1 MRALARQRRE
11 GFTLLE
17 VLIGTTIS
25 SVVLLAVAATIIGVN
40 NVFQA
45 NTLSK
50 QTVEGSRVGLDYVR
64 RTVRLAGYG
73 LDPALAFDFRTA
85 GLPANTKDNHS
96 VDLTTWGTFVTDDLA
111 FRYRDPMYVRRGQLG
126 SGGPPYTL
134 NLAGGTTFGQP
145 LRQGQTLLVAC
156 PGGLDF
162 FMGQLAAGAL
172 ATAGTTT
179 LNADPLLPAGAIPEC
194 LRDANRPPFVML
206 VQEKRLR
213 VEAFG
218 GRPYLVVRHGWHA
231 DADFDPLVADVES
244 FQVAYQMNR
253 PPADSGCCA
262 AQVAPDGTASTG
274 ASWLLGDESPLVHPT
289 TGSTPPKYETPYDA
303 AERYNGHPANI
314 RAVHVG
320 LTVRSTRQQPSES
333 LDAPRRLFNAPPPPA
348 AEDAFLRTTV
358 ETSIRVPNMTSRSFF
373 TPEYRDPAIA
383 RDLRNVG
390 GG

>member
-1 MRALARQRRE
+1 MRALARRRRE

-25 SVVLLAVAATIIGVN
+25 SVVLLAVAATLIGVN
-40 NVFQA
+40 NVFQS

-50 QTVEGSRVGLDYVR
+50 QTVEGSRVGLDYVK
-64 RTVRLAGYG
+64 RTLRLAGYG
-73 LDPALAFDFRTA
+73 LDPALAFDFRTT
-85 GLPANTKDNHS
+85 GLPAGTKDNHT
-96 VDLTTWGTFVTDDLA
+96 VDLTGWGTFVTDDLA
-111 FRYRDPMYVRRGQLG
+111 FRYRDPMYVRSGQLG

-134 NLAGGTTFGQP
+134 TLAAGTTFGLA
-145 LRQGQTLLVAC
+145 LRRGQTLLLAC

-162 FMGQLAAGAL
+162 FLGQLGADVL
-172 ATAGTTT
+172 ATDTSAT
-179 LNADPLLPAGAIPEC
+179 LTADALLTGNPPTC
-194 LRDANRPPFVML
+194 LGDATRPSFVML

-218 GRPYLVVRHGWHA
+218 GRPYLVVRHGWGA
-231 DADFDPLVADVES
+231 DADFDPLVADVEA

-253 PPADSGCCA
+253 PPADSECCA
-262 AQVAPDGTASTG
+262 AQVAPDGTSSIG
-274 ASWLLGDESPLVHPT
+274 SSWRLGDETPTVLPSPGVTRPR
-289 TGSTPPKYETPYDA
+289 YETAYDA
-303 AERYNGHPANI
+303 AERYNAHPANI
-314 RAVHVG
+314 RAVSVG
-320 LTVRSTRQQPSES
+320 LTVRSTREQPSDT
-333 LDAPRRLFNAPPPPA
+333 LDTPRRLFNAPAPPA
-348 AEDAFLRTTV
+348 GGDAFFRATV